1 MVSTGG
7 PVANGQASG
16 QCGLWGQCVQQRLGL
31 MLCYAALIRGRHVFL
46 FIIQVTVI
54 ERLRIS
60 GILLI

>member
-1 MVSTGG
+1 MGQWL
-7 PVANGQASG
+7 VANVAS
-16 QCGLWGQCVQQRLGL
+16 LGL